1 MLLIIVEQLDPLQP
15 PHILLHLIQ
24 QLLQLL
30 TLLLVLASQ
39 CSRFGERVSQVSC
52 VSQQV
57 LVLPGKL
64 LKSES
69 CGVLAATAEGALGVL
84 DL

>member
-1 MLLIIVEQLDPLQP
+1 
-15 PHILLHLIQ
+15 
-24 QLLQLL
+24 
-30 TLLLVLASQ
+30 VLASHG
-39 CSRFGERVSQVSC
+39 SRFGELVSQISC

-69 CGVLAATAEGALGVL
+69 
-84 DL
+84 